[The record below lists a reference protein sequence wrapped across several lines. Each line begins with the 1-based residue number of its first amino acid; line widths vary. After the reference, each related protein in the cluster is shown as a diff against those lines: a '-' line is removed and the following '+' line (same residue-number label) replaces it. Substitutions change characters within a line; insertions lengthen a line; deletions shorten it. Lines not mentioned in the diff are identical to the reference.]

1 VLEPTPYQPPE
12 TTTPIF
18 VDTEHAVR
26 EMLTELKS
34 AKEIAVDLEHHD
46 YRTYTGLVCL
56 MQISTR
62 NKDWVVDTLMPWR
75 ENLQILNEVFTDPS
89 IIKVFHGSAMDM
101 IWLQRDLG
109 LYVVGL
115 FDTYY
120 ACEALNFP
128 GRGLKY
134 LLQRF
139 ANFEAQKQYQLA
151 DWRSRPLSPELL
163 EYARSDTHY
172 LLYIFDEVR
181 NLLVNYS
188 TPDNNLVDH
197 VLRGS
202 KKEALQVYHRF
213 NYDLDSG
220 RGSHGWFNMFTERQ
234 STFTPQQFAVFRA
247 LHHWRD
253 SKAREWDE
261 SPNYIIPNKA
271 LWTLAEIMPKN
282 MTDLYKENGR
292 NVPRV
297 FHSEEGPQLF
307 HLIVSTQTQSQQD
320 PPVHES
326 IRQNELKYGPRAHN
340 PWRRMPKEEPKKSQL
355 SGVAATLQQL
365 AQNGDLKASSAENGI
380 ESTDAEPQAT
390 RCAQSSMW
398 GKVIA
403 VEPKQQYDS
412 GTALAALKAVLPM
425 PEVSSDSFRDPT
437 SRDPTQAMSELRVSP
452 APGTPTTS
460 TIPSAVQSPSTLH
473 DRTHNSRKRKAD
485 IAMSEPA
492 GESDAPSVSAD
503 TSPAAYG
510 PGQASA
516 AVSAERLQ
524 AKQQRKAEKRARK
537 AVEQEK
543 QDELAR
549 NMVPFDYSA
558 AESMLEAKAGTPTN
572 VDPKSGKVKNKPMN
586 PFAKAL
592 DTGTGARRNRLA
604 AEQSGKSMTFKKS

>member
-1 VLEPTPYQPPE
+1 
-12 TTTPIF
+12 
-18 VDTEHAVR
+18 
-26 EMLTELKS
+26 MLSELKS

-46 YRTYTGLVCL
+46 YRTYTGIVCL

-62 NKDWVVDTLMPWR
+62 DKDWVVDTLMPWR

-120 ACEALNFP
+120 ACEALSFP

-134 LLQRF
+134 LLHRF
-139 ANFEAQKQYQLA
+139 ADFEAQKQYQLS
-151 DWRSRPLSPELL
+151 DWRQRPLSPELL

-172 LLYIFDEVR
+172 LLYIFDQVR
-181 NLLVNYS
+181 NLLVKYS
-188 TPDNNLVDH
+188 TPDNNLIDH

-253 SKAREWDE
+253 SKARDWDE
-261 SPNYIIPNKA
+261 SPTYIIPNKA
-271 LWTLAEIMPKN
+271 LWALAEIMPKN
-282 MTDLYKENGR
+282 MTDLYKENPR

-297 FHSEEGPQLF
+297 FHSDEGPQLF
-307 HLIVSTQTQSQQD
+307 HLIVSAQSQSEQD

-326 IRQNELKYGPRAHN
+326 IRRNELKYGPRAHN
-340 PWRRMPKEEPKKSQL
+340 PWRRVPKEESKKSQL
-355 SGVAATLQQL
+355 TGVAATLQQL
-365 AQNGDLKASSAENGI
+365 TQNGDLKASAES
-380 ESTDAEPQAT
+380 STENVDPPEASRA
-390 RCAQSSMW
+390 AHSSMW
-398 GKVIA
+398 GNVIA
-403 VEPKQQYDS
+403 VEPEQRHDS
-412 GTALAALKAVLPM
+412 GTAHAALKAVLPM
-425 PEVSSDSFRDPT
+425 PEVSPDLFM
-437 SRDPTQAMSELRVSP
+437 DPTQAISELRVSP
-452 APGTPTTS
+452 APRTPTTA
-460 TIPSAVQSPSTLH
+460 TAPSAVQSPFTLH
-473 DRTHNSRKRKAD
+473 DLTHNSRKRKAD
-485 IAMSEPA
+485 VAMSEHVDEI
-492 GESDAPSVSAD
+492 ESQSRSAE
-503 TSPAAYG
+503 TSQVVYA
-510 PGQASA
+510 PGQGSA
-516 AVSAERLQ
+516 AVSAERLK

-537 AVEQEK
+537 AEEQEK
-543 QDELAR
+543 QDEQAR

-558 AESMLEAKAGTPTN
+558 AESMLEAKAGAPPTKG
-572 VDPKSGKVKNKPMN
+572 DPKSGKVKNKPMN

-604 AEQSGKSMTFKKS
+604 GEQSGKSMTFKKS